1 MPARRRDSLNRRTS
15 SGTAVPALAL
25 LSIPSIKLLAIER
38 MVSPAGGQAG
48 YNHQFGWIVPGLE
61 ADLGYMGFNGG
72 RLSPP
77 QFDPQQQT
85 HAVSSGGLFGTVTG
99 RLGIAVDRALLYV
112 KGGFAYANFRLGV
125 TDSVPP
131 LTTDATERLTYTG
144 WTIGGGVEFAL
155 TQNWLIKTEY
165 QFMDFGRK
173 SISAVASDGITD
185 TWKHDPSA
193 HLIRLG
199 LNYKF

>member
-15 SGTAVPALAL
+15 SSTAVPALAL

-38 MVSPAGGQAG
+38 MVSPPGGQAG
-48 YNHQFGWIVPGLE
+48 YNHQFGW
-61 ADLGYMGFNGG
+61 FNGG

-193 HLIRLG
+193 HLIKLG

>member
-1 MPARRRDSLNRRTS
+1 MPATNARGQFRR
-15 SGTAVPALAL
+15 A
-25 LSIPSIKLLAIER
+25 
-38 MVSPAGGQAG
+38 
-48 YNHQFGWIVPGLE
+48 
-61 ADLGYMGFNGG
+61 
-72 RLSPP
+72 
-77 QFDPQQQT
+77 
-85 HAVSSGGLFGTVTG
+85 FGTVTG

-125 TDSVPP
+125 SDSVPP

-193 HLIRLG
+193 HLIKLA
-199 LNYKF
+199 